1 MRRLP
6 SRKTRRRWNRVIIAT
21 GGPFIRS
28 TETRRVSRL
37 SPRVSAS
44 ACIVVLRRSVCPN
57 ASRIVGRRFGN
68 TSEPLWTSQATATA
82 TAKSPAVIAGMTK
95 FPPKRRSRIRYAIAV
110 EGYGIAPYAGS
121 QSKNTCA
128 AGSIRSMTR
137 PTSPAF
143 APRFPAATARP
154 TAWPRARPI
163 AANPRNAT
171 IARAIPPH
179 APVRKP
185 SPTPAKTRVGTAR
198 ASVTVNWNRRSAR
211 RYSRGRRG
219 DVTKKSI
226 SAGCVRVPP
235 PSANRRSNARN
246 VERPAARSSAS
257 PGGFQIG
264 VLGTKYAMIRMN
276 GIDTAAATPRRMTVV
291 VE

>member
-1 MRRLP
+1 
-6 SRKTRRRWNRVIIAT
+6 
-21 GGPFIRS
+21 
-28 TETRRVSRL
+28 
-37 SPRVSAS
+37 
-44 ACIVVLRRSVCPN
+44 
-57 ASRIVGRRFGN
+57 
-68 TSEPLWTSQATATA
+68 
-82 TAKSPAVIAGMTK
+82 MT
-95 FPPKRRSRIRYAIAV
+95 V
-110 EGYGIAPYAGS
+110 
-121 QSKNTCA
+121 
-128 AGSIRSMTR
+128 
-137 PTSPAF
+137 
-143 APRFPAATARP
+143 
-154 TAWPRARPI
+154 
-163 AANPRNAT
+163 
-171 IARAIPPH
+171 PPH

-185 SPTPAKTRVGTAR
+185 SPTPAKMRVGTAS